1 MATRTAASLRHAQ
14 LDLATARLAGGRLL
28 IFDGAPPLGFLD
40 TPTAPVLAAF
50 TLGPVPFAP
59 AVAGAAQLYPLA
71 PVLVQRPGVAGWF
84 RLLTAAGEPQHDGT
98 ITATGGG
105 GALEF
110 DNPHFSTAG
119 ECCVERLALT
129 LPE

>member
-1 MATRTAASLRHAQ
+1 MATRTAETLRNAQ
-14 LDLATARLAGGRLL
+14 LDLATAQLAGGSL
-28 IFDGAPPLGFLD
+28 IIYDSAPPIDFSD
-40 TPTAPVLAAF
+40 TPRTLPLAIF
-50 TLGPVPFAP
+50 TLGPAPFAP
-59 AVAGAAQLYPLA
+59 AAGGAAQLYPLA

-98 ITATGGG
+98 ITAPGGG

-110 DNPHFSTAG
+110 DTPLFSTAG
-119 ECCVERLALT
+119 ECSVERLTLT